1 MGRNEM
7 SCRIHYTP
15 SRPVDIGIATL
26 TKIQIEHTNTQPFST
41 RMSSG
46 CIWLRSRWLR
56 ISQSLDTK
64 TQTHYKPSPRIT
76 RRRTPP
82 DDWSKELCWK
92 SSLMETELGTIRHC
106 GNGQA
111 PVLEKEKLRCSCSNM
126 VGYGT

>member
-56 ISQSLDTK
+56 ISQSLDTE
-64 TQTHYKPSPRIT
+64 TQTHYEPHPQNHPAKNATGRLAERI
-76 RRRTPP
+76 
-82 DDWSKELCWK
+82 
-92 SSLMETELGTIRHC
+92 
-106 GNGQA
+106 
-111 PVLEKEKLRCSCSNM
+111 VLEIFTHGNRTGHHTTPRKWASIGFGKRNFFAGSIKPD
-126 VGYGT
+126 